1 MKVLIRQA
9 LIADPQSPFYNSTSD
24 ILIENGKVSAIG
36 TGISVGD
43 AQVIEAE
50 GLVLSPGWLDVFS
63 HFNDPGLEYKE
74 TLETGAEAAAK
85 GGYTDVMVIPNTNP
99 VVHNKT
105 AVEYLVRKSAQLPVT
120 LHPIGAISKN
130 AEGKDL
136 AEMYDMHNSGAVAFS
151 DGVKPVQ
158 QAGIML
164 KALQYVKAFDG
175 VVIQIPDDTSVGAN
189 GLMNE
194 GIISTRLGLPGKP
207 IIAEELMVARDI
219 KLARYTG
226 SKLHFTAV
234 TSAKSLEYIQRAKSA
249 GLPVTCSVTP
259 YHLYFCDED
268 MADYD
273 SNLKVNPPLRT
284 AADRE
289 ALREAVRNGLVDCIA
304 SHHLPQDEDHKVLE
318 FEYAQP
324 GMIGLQTA
332 YAVVQTV
339 LPDLPADQVARLFSI
354 NPRGIFGFQPIVV
367 EEGAPARFTLFA
379 KQPWTLEAH
388 EIASLSKNT
397 PFTNVPLEGKVFGII
412 NGKQVYLNQTT

>member
-24 ILIENGKVSAIG
+24 ILIEYGKVSAIG
-36 TGISVGD
+36 AGISAGD

-50 GLVLSPGWLDVFS
+50 GLVVSPGWLDVFA

-74 TLETGAEAAAK
+74 TLETGAAAAAK
-85 GGYTDVMVIPNTNP
+85 GGYTDVMVVPNTNP

-105 AVEYLVRKSAQLPVT
+105 AVEYLVRKSAQLPVAV
-120 LHPIGAISKN
+120 HPIGAISKN

-268 MADYD
+268 MMDYD
-273 SNLKVNPPLRT
+273 ANLKVNPPLRT
-284 AADRE
+284 AADRD
-289 ALREAVRNGLVDCIA
+289 ALREAVRSGLVDCIA

-367 EEGAPARFTLFA
+367 EEGATARFTLFA
-379 KQPWTLEAH
+379 KQAWTLEEH

-397 PFTNVPLEGKVFGII
+397 PFTNTPLEGKVFGII
-412 NGKQVYLNQTT
+412 NGNQVYLNS

>member
-36 TGISVGD
+36 TGISAGD

-105 AVEYLVRKSAQLPVT
+105 AVEYLVRKSAQLPVR

-175 VVIQIPDDTSVGAN
+175 VVIQVPDDTSVGAN

-194 GIISTRLGLPGKP
+194 GIVSTRLGLPGKP

-268 MADYD
+268 MVEYD

-284 AADRE
+284 AADRD

-324 GMIGLQTA
+324 GMLGLQTA

-379 KQPWTLEAH
+379 KQPWTLEEH

-412 NGKQVYLNQTT
+412 NGNQVYLNS

>member
-9 LIADPQSPFYNSTSD
+9 LIADPQSPFYKSTSD

-36 TGISVGD
+36 TGISAGD

-105 AVEYLVRKSAQLPVT
+105 AVEYLVRKSAQLPVR

-175 VVIQIPDDTSVGAN
+175 VVIQVPDDTSVGAN

-194 GIISTRLGLPGKP
+194 GIVSTRLGLPGKP

-268 MADYD
+268 MVEYD

-284 AADRE
+284 AADRD

-324 GMIGLQTA
+324 GMLGLQTA

-379 KQPWTLEAH
+379 KQPWTLEEH

-412 NGKQVYLNQTT
+412 NGNQVYLNS

>member
-120 LHPIGAISKN
+120 LHPIGSISKN

-268 MADYD
+268 MAEYD
-273 SNLKVNPPLRT
+273 SNLKVSPPLRT
-284 AADRE
+284 AADRA

-304 SHHLPQDEDHKVLE
+304 THHLPQDEDHKVLE

-412 NGKQVYLNQTT
+412 NGKQVYLNS

>member
-1 MKVLIRQA
+1 MKVLIRQV

-36 TGISVGD
+36 TGISAGD
-43 AQVIEAE
+43 AQVIEAV

-105 AVEYLVRKSAQLPVT
+105 AVEYLVRKSAQLPVR

-175 VVIQIPDDTSVGAN
+175 VVIQVPDDTSVGAN

-194 GIISTRLGLPGKP
+194 GIVSTRLGLPGKP

-268 MADYD
+268 MVEYD

-284 AADRE
+284 AADRD

-324 GMIGLQTA
+324 GMLGLQTA

-379 KQPWTLEAH
+379 KQPWTLEEH

-412 NGKQVYLNQTT
+412 NGNQVYLNS

>member
-1 MKVLIRQA
+1 MKVLIKQA

-36 TGISVGD
+36 TGISAGD

-219 KLARYTG
+219 KIARYTG

-268 MADYD
+268 MAEYD

-284 AADRE
+284 AADRD

-304 SHHLPQDEDHKVLE
+304 THHLPQDEDHKVLE

-324 GMIGLQTA
+324 GMLGLQTA

-412 NGKQVYLNQTT
+412 NGKQVYLNS